1 MGMRLD
7 SRLVTLGLASSRAR
21 AKELIC
27 GGQITVFSRPC
38 LQGKLLLKYPIRMRF
53 SVPAVSCLLWAEA
66 A

>member
-27 GGQITVFSRPC
+27 GGQITVFSRP
-38 LQGKLLLKYPIRMRF
+38 GKGSTFTVTLPVEQL
-53 SVPAVSCLLWAEA
+53 
-66 A
+66 